1 MKFNTFQNRE
11 PLKTAKQLGWN
22 LLTLTDLLKDD
33 SRNVRKIKKSDYLGE
48 GLKPIIDQ
56 GKQLIGGYSNLNEG
70 FYNEESYIIFGDHTR
85 IIKYIDFPSFVGA
98 DGVKVLKNR
107 KRNIVDTK
115 YLYYFLQ
122 SINIPDAGYSRHF
135 KFLKEVI
142 VPVPPLNVQSQ
153 IVDIISKV
161 HSVSKKRKKQI
172 EALSALKQSVFFDMF
187 DTVSTNKYNFKID
200 ILGNY
205 TTLVTS
211 GSTPRGGAKSY
222 LDEGIP
228 LIRSQNV
235 LWNEFDISDVAYIA
249 EETHESMRRSQL
261 NNKDVLFNITGAS
274 IGRCSV
280 YEGDNN
286 SANVN
291 QHVCIIRLNDKIN
304 PYYLSYFLTGIEFQ
318 KNVVSKNIGATRQAF
333 NYTQIKNFNLLIPDI
348 SLQNEFEAK
357 VKQIDASISSAKESL
372 MQLNSLSDAL
382 LHKAFNGELF
392 KEEIE
397 A

>member
-1 MKFNTFQNRE
+1 MRMMGILDVCLLNDETVKEYKGTKKYIATGDVDKSIITNYTEVYFSKRPSRANRE
-11 PLKTAKQLGWN
+11 VEIGDILLAKMKDTNKVLLINEENKNYIYSTGFFTIKPKEEVVLKEYIYY
-22 LLTLTDLLKDD
+22 LLK
-33 SRNVRKIKKSDYLGE
+33 SSYFQMKKDENTSGATQKALNNQ
-48 GLKPIIDQ
+48 GLK
-56 GKQLIGGYSNLNEG
+56 K
-70 FYNEESYIIFGDHTR
+70 
-85 IIKYIDFPSFVGA
+85 
-98 DGVKVLKNR
+98 
-107 KRNIVDTK
+107 
-115 YLYYFLQ
+115 
-122 SINIPDAGYSRHF
+122 INIP
-135 KFLKEVI
+135 
-142 VPVPPLNVQSQ
+142 VPSIEKQKQ
-153 IVDIISKV
+153 IISV
-161 HSVSKKRKKQI
+161 IQALEDVITKRKQQI

>member
-1 MKFNTFQNRE
+1 MNLTNITELCDIQIGRTPKRSEDKYWGEGHNWLSIADMDSKYLFTSKEQVTDLAVDECRMKIVPKNTVVMSFKLTIGR
-11 PLKTAKQLGWN
+11 LGITDKELYTNEAIAAFLIKDKN
-22 LLTLTDLLKDD
+22 LLLP
-33 SRNVRKIKKSDYLGE
+33 E
-48 GLKPIIDQ
+48 
-56 GKQLIGGYSNLNEG
+56 
-70 FYNEESYIIFGDHTR
+70 
-85 IIKYIDFPSFVGA
+85 
-98 DGVKVLKNR
+98 
-107 KRNIVDTK
+107 
-115 YLYYFLQ
+115 YLYYSLK
-122 SINIPDAGYSRHF
+122 GYNFDHLIDRAA
-135 KFLKEVI
+135 KGKT
-142 VPVPPLNVQSQ
+142 LN
-153 IVDIISKV
+153 
-161 HSVSKKRKKQI
+161 KRKLSEIYIPLLSIDKQKKIIDILNKAENLLEKRQQQI
-172 EALSALKQSVFFDMF
+172 EALSALQQSVFFDMF

-200 ILGNY
+200 SLGNY
-205 TTLVTS
+205 TNLVTS

-280 YEGDNN
+280 YEGDDN

-333 NYTQIKNFNLLIPDI
+333 NYTQIKNFKLLIPDI
-348 SLQNEFEAK
+348 SLQNEFEDK
-357 VKQIDASISSAKESL
+357 VKQIDASISSTKESL
-372 MQLNSLSDAL
+372 RQLNSLSDTL
-382 LHKAFNGELF
+382 LHKSFNGELF
-392 KEEIE
+392 KEEIK